1 MRIGGGA
8 RSLMP
13 SPVASSW
20 EAKHE
25 GNDRT
30 FMLWRRTNRTHWGPS
45 RNRRT
50 LSGSRAVSQL
60 V

>member
-30 FMLWRRTNRTHWGPS
+30 FMLWRRTNRTHWG
-45 RNRRT
+45 T
-50 LSGSRAVSQL
+50 FT
-60 V
+60 